1 MIGGDKSQVF
11 SCSLHS
17 FPAYTYFY
25 KGTVYWK
32 FDNERLKTEPGYPK
46 SILRD
51 FMGCHE
57 EVATNPVPGPRWP
70 EVGQPPFKPDE
81 AGEDKDGG
89 GREDAPPGRGAEEE
103 EAEEKDAGEDY
114 RDGAAGG
121 SDQVPGQDGSN
132 DVDIVVHIND
142 YPLTMSIVMATVLL
156 LLLLCILGL
165 VYVIVQL
172 QRKGTPRMLLYCKRS
187 LQEWV

>member
-1 MIGGDKSQVF
+1 MF
-11 SCSLHS
+11 SCASHS

-32 FDNERLKTEPGYPK
+32 FDNERLKTESGYPK

-57 EVATNPVPGPRWP
+57 EVATKPVPGAPRWP
-70 EVGQPPFKPDE
+70 EPGQPPFKPDE
-81 AGEDKDGG
+81 TGQDKDEGG
-89 GREDAPPGRGAEEE
+89 PVDAPPKGGKEEE
-103 EAEEKDAGEDY
+103 VEEEDAGVDY
-114 RDGAAGG
+114 KDGVAGG
-121 SDQVPGQDGSN
+121 SDQVPDRDGSN

-142 YPLTMSIVMATVLL
+142 YPLTMSIVMVTVLL
-156 LLLLCILGL
+156 LLLVCILGL
-165 VYVIVQL
+165 IYAIMQL